1 MEQGENFTLKY
12 TWMPGKGNHTIAA
25 RANDDEVEEISEEN
39 NVAELIVQVA
49 TPPAF
54 FHCQSERRL

>member
-1 MEQGENFTLKY
+1 MEEGENFTLTY
-12 TWMPGKGNHTIAA
+12 TQMPGKCNHTITAKA
-25 RANDDEVEEISEEN
+25 DDEVEEISEEN

-49 TPPAF
+49 APPAF